1 MDFSEEM
8 TEEILKIFQIESEE
22 IINKLYSNLSELEKN
37 PKDKDAIL
45 NLFRDA
51 HSLKGASRMV
61 GFNNIQTI
69 SHKMEDLLGLVKED
83 KLVVS
88 KNLVNT
94 LYQSVDFLAELIQKS
109 LEKGHEIFND
119 DISKKLLQ
127 LQAFENAQQ
136 EPEPFTQKEKTDEE
150 KADFDL
156 EMLAKNQIN
165 IDKLIS
171 KILYL
176 LIKIEIEKNKKFVED
191 LHSKIT
197 ELYEIFK
204 QIGCFSLKKPI
215 EDVKVKLD
223 FIQKVS
229 SDLTSPE
236 AEDIHRI
243 IDTAIVELNSIY
255 ELYNMKV
262 VDHYSYAF
270 EKISQS
276 PAVQPK
282 EIVERQISQIL
293 EEKKHEIAQEI
304 LDEIS
309 PDKNIEKIKDY
320 ILNLQKGTG
329 SISELN
335 TFIVSF
341 INSTNDENVKNII
354 SQMQKIFDFA
364 FSNEIKLDEET
375 ISILVQSLYFCEDL
389 MKNKTGIAD
398 SELIIQRLSIVE
410 QVLEISAGTTNF
422 QEPSTKSDYSVSKKP
437 KNDFSKI
444 FNTGEIK
451 TLRVDSEKLDTL
463 VNQVNE
469 LTVTKI
475 KSKKHIQELQ
485 EINKDLAE
493 WQRSSLKTLSYLK
506 YYEKKHSQTY
516 SSEHPINFFLKQLLS
531 LFSENNK
538 KVQETITNITTLR
551 RTIQEDE
558 TKTSLIVDNLEHMIK
573 NVRVLPL
580 ATVFHLF
587 GRMVRD
593 IAQEKGKQIELEIL
607 GSETCTDK
615 KILEEIKTPLI
626 HIIRNSI
633 DHGIETPS
641 ERESMGKNP
650 VGKIVLSARQ
660 NGNKVFI
667 EIKDDG
673 RGINIEKIKDK
684 AVQKGYLTQ
693 EEVAS
698 MSNEQLLNLIF
709 MPGFSTGDQIT
720 NISGRGIGL
729 DVVQTKISQ
738 LNGKLRVMSEL
749 NKGCVVQIELPT
761 TMSTLKAFLVQ
772 SCEQTFA
779 IPMEYVNIVVRKKA
793 EDIIISN
800 NGKRS
805 ILYKDTSITLLDLSE
820 ILNLEKQ
827 NFPNP
832 KETVLIIENDN
843 KLLALSVDKLI
854 GDQEILHKKLS
865 KPLTKVKN
873 ISGLTTLA
881 SGDVCLILSVPD
893 IINSSISDKQNQQL
907 PAIRQ
912 METKG
917 QSILLVDDS
926 ITTRTLEKN
935 ILQGEGYKVEIST
948 NPIEAFSLMKTT
960 SFDLII
966 TDMEMPEMNGLEFI
980 EKIKTDE
987 MYSDIPVIVVSSVI
1001 LESEKKKAY
1010 DLGIEKFI
1018 NKAEFSQ
1025 SLLLDTIK
1033 NALEKNQTKLL

>member
-204 QIGCFSLKKPI
+204 QIGFFSLKKPI

-375 ISILVQSLYFCEDL
+375 ISILVQSLDFCEDL

-422 QEPSTKSDYSVSKKP
+422 QEPSAKSDYSVSKKP

-593 IAQEKGKQIELEIL
+593 IAQEKGKQIVN
-607 GSETCTDK
+607 K
-615 KILEEIKTPLI
+615 KI
-626 HIIRNSI
+626 
-633 DHGIETPS
+633 
-641 ERESMGKNP
+641 
-650 VGKIVLSARQ
+650 
-660 NGNKVFI
+660 
-667 EIKDDG
+667 
-673 RGINIEKIKDK
+673 
-684 AVQKGYLTQ
+684 
-693 EEVAS
+693 
-698 MSNEQLLNLIF
+698 
-709 MPGFSTGDQIT
+709 
-720 NISGRGIGL
+720 
-729 DVVQTKISQ
+729 
-738 LNGKLRVMSEL
+738 EL
-749 NKGCVVQIELPT
+749 WI
-761 TMSTLKAFLVQ
+761 
-772 SCEQTFA
+772 
-779 IPMEYVNIVVRKKA
+779 
-793 EDIIISN
+793 
-800 NGKRS
+800 
-805 ILYKDTSITLLDLSE
+805 
-820 ILNLEKQ
+820 
-827 NFPNP
+827 
-832 KETVLIIENDN
+832 
-843 KLLALSVDKLI
+843 
-854 GDQEILHKKLS
+854 
-865 KPLTKVKN
+865 
-873 ISGLTTLA
+873 
-881 SGDVCLILSVPD
+881 
-893 IINSSISDKQNQQL
+893 
-907 PAIRQ
+907 
-912 METKG
+912 
-917 QSILLVDDS
+917 
-926 ITTRTLEKN
+926 
-935 ILQGEGYKVEIST
+935 
-948 NPIEAFSLMKTT
+948 
-960 SFDLII
+960 
-966 TDMEMPEMNGLEFI
+966 
-980 EKIKTDE
+980 
-987 MYSDIPVIVVSSVI
+987 
-1001 LESEKKKAY
+1001 
-1010 DLGIEKFI
+1010 
-1018 NKAEFSQ
+1018 
-1025 SLLLDTIK
+1025 
-1033 NALEKNQTKLL
+1033 